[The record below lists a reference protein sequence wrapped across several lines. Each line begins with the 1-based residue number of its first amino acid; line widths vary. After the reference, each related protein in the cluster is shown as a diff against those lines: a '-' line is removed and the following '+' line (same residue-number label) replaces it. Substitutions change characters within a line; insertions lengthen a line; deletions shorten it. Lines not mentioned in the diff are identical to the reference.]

1 MTFFKTKK
9 KVCMIIDSSVAGDL
23 SLLGTIF
30 SHVVILH
37 GLLDLED
44 EGTTVLRSIRN
55 YSPNNTTPH
64 PGRLE
69 SSEFCWIIIIIA
81 LKCET

>member
-1 MTFFKTKK
+1 MK
-9 KVCMIIDSSVAGDL
+9 IDSNVAADL

-44 EGTTVLRSIRN
+44 EGTTVLRSTRN
-55 YSPNNTTPH
+55 FSPNNTTPH

-69 SSEFCWIIIIIA
+69 S
-81 LKCET
+81 